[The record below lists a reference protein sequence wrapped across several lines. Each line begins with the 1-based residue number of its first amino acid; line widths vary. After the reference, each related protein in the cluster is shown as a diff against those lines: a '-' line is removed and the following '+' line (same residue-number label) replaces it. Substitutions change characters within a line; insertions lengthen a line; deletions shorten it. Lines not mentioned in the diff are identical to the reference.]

1 METSNGDMSAE
12 NDLHHSCGCS
22 DVVLAHYS
30 HVRLINFALNMSREI
45 GPLEER
51 AESQEAPITGA
62 PT

>member
-1 METSNGDMSAE
+1 MMWA
-12 NDLHHSCGCS
+12 CS
-22 DVVLAHYS
+22 PSRLIPLTGQMLGNFPQAYS
-30 HVRLINFALNMSREI
+30 HVGLINFALNMSREI